1 MREVEVNITGLVLTH
16 HASVRMAQRSV
27 SLQDAELITLIG
39 TEVSDGYLVRAHDC
53 QRIEMKLKQL
63 LDRVRKLQGK
73 RLVIAKGQIVTAYQ
87 ASRRKQRRLLR
98 NAQKSDLGE

>member
-1 MREVEVNITGLVLTH
+1 MMSEVNMTGLVLTH

-27 SLQDAELITLIG
+27 SLQDAELITMIG

-53 QRIEMKLKQL
+53 QQIEMQLKQF

-73 RLVIAKGQIVTAYQ
+73 RLVIARGRIVTAYQ
-87 ASRRKQRRLLR
+87 ASRRSQRRLLR
-98 NAQKSDLGE
+98 NAQERDLNE

>member
-1 MREVEVNITGLVLTH
+1 MMREVNMTGLLLTH

-53 QRIEMKLKQL
+53 QQIETQLKQF
-63 LDRVRKLQGK
+63 LDRIRKLQGK
-73 RLVIAKGQIVTAYQ
+73 RLVTARGRIVTAYH

-98 NAQKSDLGE
+98 NAQERDLSA